1 MTADPGPRRG
11 SPAFTAALT
20 LFALFLLFLAVPG
33 IGPAVR
39 AARADGV
46 PGTFTAR
53 SVACVEHPGH
63 ESCTWNGDF
72 RSDDG
77 AVRRDGVELYG
88 ADRDMLREGQET
100 RAVDVGRPSRVYGP
114 GGSMEW
120 VFTALLLLAAGGI
133 LLVGYGGPVRR
144 LLHARTSTRTST
156 RAGAHSGAHSGVP
169 DSGGVPSHSR

>member
-1 MTADPGPRRG
+1 MTTDPGPRRG

-20 LFALFLLFLAVPG
+20 LFALFLLFLTVPG

-53 SVACVEHPGH
+53 SVDCVRHPGH

-88 ADRDMLREGQET
+88 ADRDMLREGQQT

-120 VFTALLLLAAGGI
+120 VFTALLLLAAAGI
-133 LLVGYGGPVRR
+133 LLVAYGGPVRH
-144 LLHARTSTRTST
+144 LLRARSRSHTSAQTSAHT
-156 RAGAHSGAHSGVP
+156 RAP
-169 DSGGVPSHSR
+169 DSGGVPSSSR